1 MKDLTAACI
10 DPGPPPATMQQTVP
24 LPISSGYLGGQ
35 DAHCTDA
42 SYDAVDLSKDL
53 RCKWAGMGTIA
64 TWSLSSSM
72 SSFFSTTTAASIPSC
87 HVSPFGTIREPMP
100 RIIFLC
106 SFPYVLGHL
115 HKFITLSEKHTLSL
129 QDLVYSVMTILWT
142 TTRTICT

>member
-1 MKDLTAACI
+1 MTAACI

-53 RCKWAGMGTIA
+53 RMQMGWYGHHCNSVFII
-64 TWSLSSSM
+64 SNVDS
-72 SSFFSTTTAASIPSC
+72 FSTTTAASIPSC
-87 HVSPFGTIREPMP
+87 HVSPFGPIREPMP

-106 SFPYVLGHL
+106 CCTYVLGHL
-115 HKFITLSEKHTLSL
+115 HKFITLSEKRTLSL
-129 QDLVYSVMTILWT
+129 QDLLYSVMTILWT
-142 TTRTICT
+142 TTRTSCT